1 MVGAR
6 TGTYE
11 SEGFVHAGFADQLPG
26 TRAPKYADLPDDD
39 LVVLELDAA
48 TLSVP
53 VVVEDLG
60 AGPFPHLYGPL
71 PVDEVVAVH
80 PYASSSWS

>member
-1 MVGAR
+1 
-6 TGTYE
+6 
-11 SEGFVHAGFADQLPG
+11 VHAGFADQLTG
-26 TRAPKYADLPDDD
+26 TRARKYADLPDEA
-39 LVVLELDAA
+39 LVVLELDPA

-71 PVDEVVAVH
+71 PVDEVLTEH
-80 PYASSSWS
+80 TWPLTGG

>member
-1 MVGAR
+1 VA
-6 TGTYE
+6 
-11 SEGFVHAGFADQLPG
+11 G
-26 TRAPKYADLPDDD
+26 TRRRKYADLPDGA
-39 LVVLELDAA
+39 LVVLELDPR

-71 PVDEVVAVH
+71 PVAEVVAEH
-80 PYASSSWS
+80 PVSAFPG